1 MARQPFPGKRNAVP
15 RSPKAVLLSLD
26 TLTLDAW
33 LGFGWPV
40 PYVWTIFFVADGSTL
55 SVTPAGNVAGAAQ
68 VFPTAGS
75 REDLGSAQVE
85 AGDSR
90 HVNAQQGMFSSTL
103 KPIPVD
109 PSLQGLL
116 GEDLPAQFGA
126 IVVLM
131 YQYGYFTDRLARA
144 GEDGL
149 NSYVTQ
155 AIADVIA
162 SLGSAHMTVTQQDI
176 DSLTSGANDAVQNAV
191 ENAASW
197 WQEIRLELDGHDD
210 TLGHVTLLYSQDDFS
225 ETDLTQEVTQEFG
238 QSFAAGGF
246 SDWTLNGT
254 VTVTDP
260 CAADATMSALP
271 ETFAGPGRPVS
282 SQAEEVITSLR
293 RWRDSGDVRLVPSA
307 AWWWDVFSL
316 HSAEIAS
323 LVAHDPSMRDAVIAV
338 LPDLRE
344 VLDLPDRPI
353 PNSLL
358 RSLSTVLTLL
368 RRKGGPGLAST
379 ATLALRAAAA
389 LPGKTFYQAEEALA
403 AQHLPPIT
411 GIEGLGSL
419 SG

>member
-1 MARQPFPGKRNAVP
+1 VP
-15 RSPKAVLLSLD
+15 RSPKAVLLNLD

-33 LGFGWPV
+33 FGSGWPV

-55 SVTPAGNVAGAAQ
+55 SVTAAGKVAGAAQ

-75 REDLGSAQVE
+75 REDLGAAQVE

-90 HVNAQQGMFSSTL
+90 HINAQQGMFSSAL

-116 GEDLPAQFGA
+116 GEDLPAQFGV
-126 IVVLM
+126 IFVLM
-131 YQYGYFTDRLARA
+131 YQHGYFTDELARA

-162 SLGSAHMTVTQQDI
+162 SLGPEHMTITQQDI

-191 ENAASW
+191 EHAASW
-197 WQEIRLELDGHDD
+197 WQKIEMSFEGHDD

-238 QSFAAGGF
+238 RY
-246 SDWTLNGT
+246 WTLSGT

-260 CAADATMSALP
+260 CAADATMSALQ

-293 RWRDSGDVRLVPSA
+293 RWRDSGDVRLIPSA
-307 AWWWDVFSL
+307 AWWWDVFSR

-323 LVAHDPSMRDAVIAV
+323 LVARDPSVRDAVIAV

-358 RSLSTVLTLL
+358 RSLWTVLTLL
-368 RRKGGPGLAST
+368 RGKGGPGLAST

-389 LPGKTFYQAEEALA
+389 LPGKTFYQAEEAMA
-403 AQHLPPIT
+403 AQHLPPLT
-411 GIEGLGSL
+411 RD
-419 SG
+419 

>member
-1 MARQPFPGKRNAVP
+1 VP
-15 RSPKAVLLSLD
+15 RSPKAVLLSLE

-33 LGFGWPV
+33 FGSGWPV

-55 SVTPAGNVAGAAQ
+55 SVTAAGKVAGVAQ

-75 REDLGSAQVE
+75 REDLGSPQVE
-85 AGDSR
+85 EGDSP
-90 HVNAQQGMFSSTL
+90 HINAQQGMFSSAL

-131 YQYGYFTDRLARA
+131 YQNGYFTDKLARA

-162 SLGSAHMTVTQQDI
+162 SIGPGHMTITQQDI

-191 ENAASW
+191 ENAAST
-197 WQEIRLELDGHDD
+197 WQEIQIFFDGHDD

-225 ETDLTQEVTQEFG
+225 GTDPTQEVTQEFG
-238 QSFAAGGF
+238 QSFDGGF
-246 SDWTLNGT
+246 SAWTLNGT

-260 CAADATMSALP
+260 CAADATISALQ

-293 RWRDSGDVRLVPSA
+293 RWRDSGDVRLIPSA

-323 LVAHDPSMRDAVIAV
+323 LVARDPSVRDALIAV
-338 LPDLRE
+338 LPDLRQ

-379 ATLALRAAAA
+379 ATLAQRAAAA
-389 LPGKTFYQAEEALA
+389 LPGKTFYQAEEAMA
-403 AQHLPPIT
+403 AQHLPPLT
-411 GIEGLGSL
+411 RD
-419 SG
+419 